1 MDGQGQGRAG
11 GQGGG
16 VQGGVLEGGQDRP
29 HLPSLGRLTGHV
41 TDSQGARF
49 LTHPGSMNLLS
60 EIETRLYNCC
70 PANFTLI
77 LALEQSLVLK
87 LEIGQLR
94 PF

>member
-1 MDGQGQGRAG
+1 MDGQGQGGAG

-49 LTHPGSMNLLS
+49 LTHPGSV
-60 EIETRLYNCC
+60 
-70 PANFTLI
+70 I
-77 LALEQSLVLK
+77 LCYLK
-87 LEIGQLR
+87 LKQCWMHVVQRISPFSPAWNQIGV
-94 PF
+94 